1 MVVDFNIWC
10 KAERALMTGMKFN
23 ESEWLKD
30 LDLIRE
36 LWHTEDAEHPLVGG
50 EDHGRDQRIDRQP
63 GAAGDHGQRQHRDQ
77 PVPRVLDGTGRH
89 DRRNSARES

>member
-1 MVVDFNIWC
+1 MVVDFDIWC

-36 LWHTEDAEHPLVGG
+36 LWHTEDAKHFHKQTKRLI
-50 EDHGRDQRIDRQP
+50 RK
-63 GAAGDHGQRQHRDQ
+63 
-77 PVPRVLDGTGRH
+77 H
-89 DRRNSARES
+89 DRDWESQAIKTNKRLKEASQ